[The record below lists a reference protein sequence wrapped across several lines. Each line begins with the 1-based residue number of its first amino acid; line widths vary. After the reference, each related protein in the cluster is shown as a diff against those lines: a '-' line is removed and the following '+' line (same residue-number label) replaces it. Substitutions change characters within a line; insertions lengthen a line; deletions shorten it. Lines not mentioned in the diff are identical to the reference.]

1 MQILKRNSVFSN
13 NKDFSKYFY
22 AVAFRQHSIN
32 DTVNH
37 PRGSKKQHD
46 YDDVEKNRLAQK
58 Y

>member
-22 AVAFRQHSIN
+22 PVAFRQHSIN
-32 DTVNH
+32 DTVNY

-46 YDDVEKNRLAQK
+46 YDDVKK
-58 Y
+58 